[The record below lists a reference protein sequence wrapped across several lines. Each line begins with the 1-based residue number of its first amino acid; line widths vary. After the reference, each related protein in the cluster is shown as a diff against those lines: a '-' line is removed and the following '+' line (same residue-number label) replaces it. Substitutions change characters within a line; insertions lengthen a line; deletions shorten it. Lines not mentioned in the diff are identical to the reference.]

1 MNKTSRLILA
11 ATCTFLACG
20 ALLPII
26 AFGAG
31 KTSAA
36 PAAMAEGTGKLVIV
50 RSANLGLTVIGVS
63 IDGEQKAKIN
73 YNGRF
78 EAPLSVGPHVIT
90 TVPIPNREHAQP
102 AQTRVNVEKGKT
114 YTFTAAR
121 SDVSI
126 VLK

>member
-1 MNKTSRLILA
+1 
-11 ATCTFLACG
+11 
-20 ALLPII
+20 
-26 AFGAG
+26 
-31 KTSAA
+31 
-36 PAAMAEGTGKLVIV
+36 MAEGTGKLVIV